1 MTTVDFEAKYNAA
14 LRSNEFEY
22 ENAGSFDDQLIKSSG
37 ADIYVSVD
45 IIKRNT
51 GSKGSVSLTLKAY
64 ETATGNLLSSKI
76 SNYSGTTS
84 FDRLCVG
91 AIHKV
96 SEEFLA
102 EVVESLAKTID
113 RGTSVTLRVGI
124 AEGSYRTLNDEVGN
138 DGLFVISDYIRTWIR
153 KNAVGGVFHQQGKTD
168 LSMILDNIQIPNK
181 DENGI
186 LQDANDFAVRLT
198 RYLKKLGINASN
210 RLDGN
215 TIYLTIE
222 D

>member
-1 MTTVDFEAKYNAA
+1 M
-14 LRSNEFEY
+14 
-22 ENAGSFDDQLIKSSG
+22 
-37 ADIYVSVD
+37 
-45 IIKRNT
+45 
-51 GSKGSVSLTLKAY
+51 
-64 ETATGNLLSSKI
+64 
-76 SNYSGTTS
+76 
-84 FDRLCVG
+84 
-91 AIHKV
+91 
-96 SEEFLA
+96 
-102 EVVESLAKTID
+102 VESLAKTID

>member
-1 MTTVDFEAKYNAA
+1 M
-14 LRSNEFEY
+14 
-22 ENAGSFDDQLIKSSG
+22 
-37 ADIYVSVD
+37 
-45 IIKRNT
+45 
-51 GSKGSVSLTLKAY
+51 
-64 ETATGNLLSSKI
+64 SSKI

-124 AEGSYRTLNDEVGN
+124 AEGSYRTLNDEIGN